1 MAKRHARAM
10 VVGVT
15 MIALTGAAVVFG
27 LFENA
32 SGQRGAGAP
41 KRQTKGTPK
50 QISEKTPKRTPSK
63 FRAAGSNHVFVGGV
77 KRKASDVVRTPRE
90 RPKRDVRQDP
100 VARAGRTKPVRSDA
114 NPHVASVA
122 RALKEKKF
130 PERLSAFARPKNFD
144 RAAYKRNRKEYLET
158 IEPGRVFQ
166 PAQPGRDVVP
176 IKSIGS
182 SRHSAVQ
189 GEWVTLRARAVPGA
203 PVTFTSFDL
212 GAFENQL
219 PSITV
224 EANRGGVAEAKFK
237 GTPGTINNVNILAA
251 SPVTSGRLR
260 YIVRVLPPPEDPN
273 NEEQRG

>member
-41 KRQTKGTPK
+41 KGQTNGTPK
-50 QISEKTPKRTPSK
+50 QISEKTPKRTPGK
-63 FRAAGSNHVFVGGV
+63 FRAAGANHVFAGGV
-77 KRKASDVVRTPRE
+77 KRKASDVVRTPKE
-90 RPKRDVRQDP
+90 RPKRDLRQDP
-100 VARAGRTKPVRSDA
+100 VARAGRAKPVRSDA

-122 RALKEKKF
+122 KALREKKF
-130 PERLSAFARPKNFD
+130 PERVSTLVRPKKFD
-144 RAAYKRNRKEYLET
+144 RAAYERDRKKHVET

-166 PAQPGRDVVP
+166 PAKAGRGIVP
-176 IKSIGS
+176 IKCLGS
-182 SRHSAVQ
+182 STYCAVQ
-189 GEWVTLRARAVPGA
+189 GEWVTLRARAVAGA

-212 GAFENQL
+212 GAFENEV

-224 EANRGGVAEAKFK
+224 EANRSGVAEAKFK
-237 GTPGTINNVNILAA
+237 GTPGTVNNVNILAA
-251 SPVTSGRLR
+251 SPRTSGRLR
-260 YIVRVLPPPEDPN
+260 YIVRVLPPPVNPN
-273 NEEQRG
+273 NEE